1 MFVAPAAEFPNDNPA
16 LHHGAIWSNREPCG
30 PLEMEA
36 REIEDVVVAALTET
50 TTPPQVAPAPEPPLV
65 AEVAAELASESESE
79 PASEPESE
87 AEPESATE
95 IVLAVAVER
104 DVPVP
109 LESLIVLSAAP
120 RDEIE
125 PPLVDE
131 EIVVEELDFD
141 LSNVPIETSAPPSLP
156 QMPEPPP
163 TIEED
168 AYAHLVNTLE
178 AVAVAEG
185 GSAEAV
191 TALLEGSEME
201 TARAWRAVLRG
212 ENDDISTCGAAML
225 DEWAAAV
232 VAGAIGAPSRATA
245 LRRELRSR
253 GVCAFG
259 LIEAA

>member
-16 LHHGAIWSNREPCG
+16 LHQGAIWSNREPCG

-50 TTPPQVAPAPEPPLV
+50 TTPPQVAPKRPEPAPP
-65 AEVAAELASESESE
+65 SIS
-79 PASEPESE
+79 ASEPESDPEPE

-168 AYAHLVNTLE
+168 AYAHLVKTLE
-178 AVAVAEG
+178 AVAIAEG

-191 TALLEGSEME
+191 SALLEGSEME

-225 DEWAAAV
+225 DEWAAAI
-232 VAGAIGAPSRATA
+232 VAGAIGAPGRATA